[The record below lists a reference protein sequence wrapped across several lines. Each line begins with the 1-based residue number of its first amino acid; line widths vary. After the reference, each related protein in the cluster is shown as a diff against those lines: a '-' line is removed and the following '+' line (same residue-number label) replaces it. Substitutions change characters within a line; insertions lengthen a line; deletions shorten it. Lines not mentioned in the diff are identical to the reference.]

1 MISTRYRIYQGL
13 ALTGMGL
20 FILMTGSQG
29 ELGEFVSSRLNIL
42 LLLTSALMIGL
53 AQIVFQ
59 IRKKDVGE
67 GRLIPLEDQKARL
80 WWFILPVVV
89 GFLLTVHHPEPQ
101 YLDVNG
107 LLLRQ
112 SSVGSESPGFALLE
126 TLPNRRTIRD
136 WLMVFDDAPDREVLT
151 GQPVAVT
158 GVVHHVRRIRGD
170 IFLLYRFVT
179 GAGLGDS
186 YAAGILV
193 LWPDMDA
200 LEEGDW
206 VSVTGTLDQ
215 VHLNW
220 LPEPVPLIIGVE
232 VQAVEPLL
240 QAVEHLDKGD

>member
-1 MISTRYRIYQGL
+1 MISTRYRIYQGI

-29 ELGEFVSSRLNIL
+29 ELAEYVSSRLNII
-42 LLLTSALMIGL
+42 LLLTSAVMIGL
-53 AQIVFQ
+53 AQVVFQ

-67 GRLIPLEDQKARL
+67 GRLLPLEDQETRL
-80 WWFILPVVV
+80 WWLILPVVV

-101 YLDVNG
+101 YMDVNG

-112 SSVGSESPGFALLE
+112 SSAGSENPVFMPLE
-126 TLPNRRTIRD
+126 TQPNRRTIRD

-151 GQPVAVT
+151 GQPIAVT
-158 GVVHHVRRIRGD
+158 GVVHHDRRIRGD

-186 YAAGILV
+186 YAVGILV
-193 LWPDMDA
+193 LWPDIEA

-215 VHLNW
+215 VHLDW
-220 LPEPVPLIIGVE
+220 LLEPVPLIIGVE
-232 VQAVEPLL
+232 VQGVEPLV
-240 QAVEHLDKGD
+240 QAVEQLDKGD